1 MGIRNRQR
9 HQSRRTRIFEKRRRS
24 RPRSTSKFNG
34 LTDSLSIPRNHKHTN
49 THTETCPQTKVP
61 FCRNARVFRI
71 SQRVF
76 RFGKFNEELP
86 HFVIVNYHRSSR
98 RRVHIFTRNHQRSHR
113 RTPIE
118 NSSAFTHYTLLV
130 CFAKSL
136 KITGN
141 FIVAYAKCSQSHTV
155 EVGWSWAILNVD
167 VT

>member
-76 RFGKFNEELP
+76 RFGKFVHLVVVCIFSLAIINGPIAERPLK
-86 HFVIVNYHRSSR
+86 IVQHLHITHCSFASR
-98 RRVHIFTRNHQRSHR
+98 RVS
-113 RTPIE
+113 
-118 NSSAFTHYTLLV
+118 
-130 CFAKSL
+130 KSL
-136 KITGN
+136 AI
-141 FIVAYAKCSQSHTV
+141 SSSLMQSARNRIRLKLV
-155 EVGWSWAILNVD
+155 EVEQFWMWMWRKW
-167 VT
+167 